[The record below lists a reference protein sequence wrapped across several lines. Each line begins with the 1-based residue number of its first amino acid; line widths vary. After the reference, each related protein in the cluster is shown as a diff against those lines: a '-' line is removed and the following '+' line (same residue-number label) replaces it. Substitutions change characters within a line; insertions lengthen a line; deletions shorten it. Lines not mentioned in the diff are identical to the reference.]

1 MPALVPTEETG
12 HARSMEPTVTIA
24 LDARA
29 DLGEGPRWHG
39 GEARLYWVDIHRHEL
54 YRFDPASGLDERRR
68 FAAPIGCFAFRAT
81 GGLLLAMKDGLAL
94 MDDWDAPPRPFGEP
108 ILAGDPD
115 LRFNDGRTD
124 PAGRFWVGTVNTAKS
139 ARNAALYRVDPDGA
153 IMPVETGML
162 TCNGAAFD
170 AAGTAFRHA
179 DTPSHALRGYAVD
192 PVRGTLSDRH
202 IVHQFAQGEGR
213 PDGGSFDAA
222 GCYWS
227 ALFDGGRVVRLSP
240 DGAIL
245 QTVALP
251 VSRPTMIA
259 FGGPD
264 LRTAYVTSA
273 RAGLSDADLAAQPHA
288 GAILSFRVETPGLP
302 ETPFAG

>member
-1 MPALVPTEETG
+1 MTPAV
-12 HARSMEPTVTIA
+12 SIA

-29 DLGEGPRWHG
+29 DLGEGPRWHEG
-39 GEARLYWVDIHRHEL
+39 KQRLYWVDIQRCEL
-54 YRFDPASGLDERRR
+54 HRFDPATGADEMRR
-68 FAAPIGCFAFRAT
+68 FDQPVGCFAFRKA

-94 MDDWDAPPRPFGEP
+94 LDDWNDAPMPFGSQ
-108 ILAGDPD
+108 IFTGKPD

-124 PAGRFWVGTVNTAKS
+124 PAGRFWVGSVNMAKS
-139 ARNAALYRVDPDGA
+139 ARDAALYRVDPDGT
-153 IMPVETGML
+153 IIWIESDML
-162 TCNGAAFD
+162 TCNGAAFN
-170 AAGTAFRHA
+170 AEGTSFRHA
-179 DTPSHALRGYAVD
+179 DTPSHALRGYDVD
-192 PVRGTLSDRH
+192 PVAGTLSGRR
-202 IVHQFAQGEGR
+202 IVHQFAQGTGR
-213 PDGGSFDAA
+213 PDGGSFDAD

-240 DGAIL
+240 QGDIL

-259 FGGPD
+259 FGDAD

-288 GAILSFRVETPGLP
+288 GAILSFRVDVPGLP

>member
-1 MPALVPTEETG
+1 MNPPV
-12 HARSMEPTVTIA
+12 SIA

-39 GEARLYWVDIHRHEL
+39 GDQRLYWVDIPRHEL
-54 YRFDPASGLDERRR
+54 HRFDPATGTDEHRA
-68 FAAPIGCFAFRAT
+68 FDQPVGCFAFRQG

-94 MDDWDAPPRPFGEP
+94 LDDWGADPVPFGAQ
-108 ILAGDPD
+108 ILAGKPD

-124 PAGRFWVGTVNTAKS
+124 PAGRFWVGSVNTAKS
-139 ARNAALYRVDPDGA
+139 ARDAALYRVDPDATISWIEGD
-153 IMPVETGML
+153 ML
-162 TCNGAAFD
+162 TCNGASFSAD
-170 AAGTAFRHA
+170 GTAFRHA
-179 DTPSHALRGYAVD
+179 DTPSHALRGYEVD
-192 PVRGTLSDRH
+192 PATGTLSGRR
-202 IVHQFAQGEGR
+202 IVHQFEMGKGR
-213 PDGGSFDAA
+213 PDGGSFDAE

-240 DGAIL
+240 AGEIL

-273 RAGLSDADLAAQPHA
+273 RSGLSDADLAAQPHS
-288 GAILSFRVETPGLP
+288 GAILAFPVDVPGLP
-302 ETPFAG
+302 ECPFPA